1 MENELYKKMYL
12 HLFNAV
18 TDAINEPNHIKR
30 IEILKQAKLIPRKCI
45 FHIVRFYLLKINNN
59 QNRKIKTG
67 IQLRVIES
75 LLYFYTKSNYKNKKS
90 VGKPTL

>member
-30 IEILKQAKLIPRKCI
+30 IEMMKQAQIDTEEMYISHCEI
-45 FHIVRFYLLKINNN
+45 ISFDE
-59 QNRKIKTG
+59 NR
-67 IQLRVIES
+67 
-75 LLYFYTKSNYKNKKS
+75 
-90 VGKPTL
+90 

>member
-30 IEILKQAKLIPRKCI
+30 IEMMKRAQIDTEEMYISHCEIIPFKED
-45 FHIVRFYLLKINNN
+45 
-59 QNRKIKTG
+59 T
-67 IQLRVIES
+67 
-75 LLYFYTKSNYKNKKS
+75 
-90 VGKPTL
+90 

>member
-30 IEILKQAKLIPRKCI
+30 IEMMKQAQIDTEEMYISHCEIIP
-45 FHIVRFYLLKINNN
+45 F
-59 QNRKIKTG
+59 
-67 IQLRVIES
+67 EE
-75 LLYFYTKSNYKNKKS
+75 KNK
-90 VGKPTL
+90 

>member
-30 IEILKQAKLIPRKCI
+30 IEMMKQAQIDTEEMYISYCDI
-45 FHIVRFYLLKINNN
+45 
-59 QNRKIKTG
+59 
-67 IQLRVIES
+67 IQ
-75 LLYFYTKSNYKNKKS
+75 FDGDK
-90 VGKPTL
+90 

>member
-30 IEILKQAKLIPRKCI
+30 IEMMKQAQIDTEEM
-45 FHIVRFYLLKINNN
+45 HISHCEIISFDEKR
-59 QNRKIKTG
+59 
-67 IQLRVIES
+67 
-75 LLYFYTKSNYKNKKS
+75 
-90 VGKPTL
+90 

>member
-30 IEILKQAKLIPRKCI
+30 IEMMKQAQIDTEGMYISHCE
-45 FHIVRFYLLKINNN
+45 INPF
-59 QNRKIKTG
+59 KEDT
-67 IQLRVIES
+67 
-75 LLYFYTKSNYKNKKS
+75 
-90 VGKPTL
+90 

>member
-30 IEILKQAKLIPRKCI
+30 VEMLKQAQIDTEEMYISVPEVIP
-45 FHIVRFYLLKINNN
+45 F
-59 QNRKIKTG
+59 G
-67 IQLRVIES
+67 
-75 LLYFYTKSNYKNKKS
+75 SNK
-90 VGKPTL
+90 

>member
-30 IEILKQAKLIPRKCI
+30 IEMMKQAQIDTEEMYISHCEIISFDERK
-45 FHIVRFYLLKINNN
+45 
-59 QNRKIKTG
+59 
-67 IQLRVIES
+67 
-75 LLYFYTKSNYKNKKS
+75 
-90 VGKPTL
+90 